1 MAKTFS
7 ISTTATETQKADP
20 SGRAE
25 IKFDVTN
32 TSGQSARGLA
42 RAKALGDTKQEWL
55 KLQGEAERDFPP
67 GEPQA
72 FSVTFDGP
80 VVPSTASAAQA
91 TTASAEPRAAI
102 AQATTTPE
110 VGPIYS
116 FRLDVAATKNPD
128 EDFTEGPVVKV
139 EAAVGQPKKKFP
151 IWIIPVAAVVLIG
164 IAVGLWFLLRDKKVE
179 VPNVVGMQLA
189 DAKAAIEGDGL
200 KPVEGTTQITGN
212 APAGQVTEQSP
223 QAGEKLDKDSEVVL
237 TVEGEEALVEVPDVV
252 KRLVNDATQRLA
264 DAGFTVVT
272 TGTDV
277 VEGLQPNQVVSQK
290 PGGGEKAALGAP
302 VELVVAAEKLVEV
315 PDVRFNP
322 IAIAKQK
329 LAAVGL
335 KPEEQAPELADA
347 SVPAGSVKSHNP
359 AAGAKV
365 PPNSVITLVV
375 AAVSTQVPSIVG
387 KKVAEAQFL
396 LQQKQLEI
404 VVHGTFNQ
412 TNAATVQITSQT
424 PAAGA
429 TVATGSKVTA
439 HVPCF
444 VRFRRCEFILFERP
458 LAADRIDAVKVQPA
472 ESLRVRRAVP
482 IQP

>member
-7 ISTTATETQKADP
+7 ITTTATETQKADP
-20 SGRAE
+20 TGRAD

-67 GEPQA
+67 GQPQT

-80 VVPSTASAAQA
+80 VVPPAASAEAKAATAQA
-91 TTASAEPRAAI
+91 TA
-102 AQATTTPE
+102 TPE

-128 EDFTEGPVVKV
+128 EDFTEGPAVKV

-164 IAVGLWFLLRDKKVE
+164 IGVGLWFLLRDKKVE

-189 DAKAAIEGDGL
+189 DAKAAIETDGL

-212 APAGQVTEQSP
+212 APAGQVIEQAP
-223 QAGEKLDKDSEVVL
+223 QAGEKLDKNSEVVL

-252 KRLVNDATQRLA
+252 KRLVNDATQRLT

-272 TGTDV
+272 TGTEV

-302 VELVVAAEKLVEV
+302 VELIVAAEKLVEV

-322 IAIAKQK
+322 VALAKQK

-375 AAVSTQVPSIVG
+375 AAPSTQVPSIVG

-404 VVHGTFNQ
+404 VVHGTFNE

-424 PAAGA
+424 PTAGT

-439 HVPCF
+439 HVPCILLGL
-444 VRFRRCEFILFERP
+444 RRRCEFIFFERP
-458 LAADRIDAVKVQPA
+458 LAADRIDTKVQPVDR
-472 ESLRVRRAVP
+472 LRVRKAVP